1 MQSLPKIVSER
12 LRATPCVGDRPDIEH
27 PDADVLNAFAERSL
41 SDSERV
47 TILDHLARCHDCRDI
62 VALALP
68 ETEAGQLVIR
78 PVRGGWLAWP
88 GLRWG
93 VAAAAVIVVVSIGA
107 LQYQRQAR
115 SSVMI
120 AKDSDHP
127 VMSLDS
133 QAQSQERANSAA
145 ASEPKEKAL
154 SDKASAALAPANH
167 AHTASAKTK
176 TVPVLNIP
184 PNIPTAAANGASRVP
199 MLETSQ
205 SAGEANTVA
214 QNQIA
219 PSAHLFD
226 EGSSHEIVRAKDAIP
241 AAGDAVANVPA
252 NGRNFVGLVSVA
264 PGTSPGW
271 AINSAGGLQRTY
283 DQGTTWQD
291 VNVAANLM
299 PSVAKGYVFDTSAQP
314 TVAGES
320 AAKSKESNK
329 KVTAEAPASAAT
341 PVSVP
346 GLPALVFRAVAA
358 TGADVWAGGSGGA
371 LYHSLDA
378 GDHWAQVSPAV
389 AGANLTGDI
398 VNLEF
403 SDSLHGKVTTST
415 SETLVT
421 TDGGQT
427 WQKQ

>member
-1 MQSLPKIVSER
+1 M
-12 LRATPCVGDRPDIEH
+12 
-27 PDADVLNAFAERSL
+27 
-41 SDSERV
+41 
-47 TILDHLARCHDCRDI
+47 
-62 VALALP
+62 
-68 ETEAGQLVIR
+68 
-78 PVRGGWLAWP
+78 
-88 GLRWG
+88 
-93 VAAAAVIVVVSIGA
+93 
-107 LQYQRQAR
+107 
-115 SSVMI
+115 SS
-120 AKDSDHP
+120 
-127 VMSLDS
+127 DS
-133 QAQSQERANSAA
+133 QAQSQERANSAP
-145 ASEPKEKAL
+145 ASEPKEKAASD
-154 SDKASAALAPANH
+154 SDKVSAALAPANH
-167 AHTASAKTK
+167 AYTASAKTK

-205 SAGEANTVA
+205 SAGAANTVA

-252 NGRNFVGLVSVA
+252 NGRNFAGLVSVA

-299 PSVAKGYVFDTSAQP
+299 PSVAKGYIFDTSAQP

-329 KVTAEAPASAAT
+329 KVTAEATASAAT
-341 PVSVP
+341 PVSIT
-346 GLPALVFRAVAA
+346 VFRAVVA

-415 SETLVT
+415 SETWVT